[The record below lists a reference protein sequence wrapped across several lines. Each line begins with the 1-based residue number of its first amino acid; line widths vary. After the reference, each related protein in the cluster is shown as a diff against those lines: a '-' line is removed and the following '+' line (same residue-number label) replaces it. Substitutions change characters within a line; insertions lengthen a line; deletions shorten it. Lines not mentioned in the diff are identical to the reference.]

1 MCTYL
6 LEQVC
11 TCMCVHMARYSREN
25 CPKEGR
31 DCSGQF
37 CLAVFVVHLVGPDT
51 PVMVRQNQAAC
62 GTIYSSA
69 SSEQALLPVLLY
81 FRRRLR
87 ALHMI

>member
-1 MCTYL
+1 
-6 LEQVC
+6 
-11 TCMCVHMARYSREN
+11 MCVHMARYSREN

-51 PVMVRQNQAAC
+51 PVTVRQNQAAC
-62 GTIYSSA
+62 GTSYSSA